1 MKIQQKVGVREFT
14 FSSLVGGDTFRAV
27 ESDPNVIW
35 MKTKDIEFGEDYDGY
50 NAVDLSDGDMAWFD
64 SFEVVIPVTVT
75 AVVED

>member
-1 MKIQQKVGVREFT
+1 MKIQQKVGAREFT

-35 MKTKDIEFGEDYDGY
+35 MKTKHIEVGEDDDGY

-64 SFEVVIPVTVT
+64 SFERVIPVTVT